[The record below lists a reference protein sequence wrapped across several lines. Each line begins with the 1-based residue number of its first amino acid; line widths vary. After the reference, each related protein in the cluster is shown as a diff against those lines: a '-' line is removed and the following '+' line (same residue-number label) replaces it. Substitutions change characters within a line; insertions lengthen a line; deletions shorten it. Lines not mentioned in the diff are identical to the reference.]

1 MPPVAVTT
9 ITGDVDKPP
18 VTTTVPAG
26 TSKKAAFQLLSQLEQ
41 NLLLKQNVSSAA
53 KEAITSDL
61 LPGPTQQAAVS
72 RSKSPTSNQVMVDVI
87 VTCWDIVCYVA
98 SSTATSNSSA
108 TRSATTTNSDTTT
121 ANNSNTT

>member
-1 MPPVAVTT
+1 MPPVAVATTTT
-9 ITGDVDKPP
+9 ITGEVDKPP

-61 LPGPTQQAAVS
+61 LPGPTQQSVVS
-72 RSKSPTSNQVMVDVI
+72 RSKSPTFNQVMCRCDCDLLGYCVL
-87 VTCWDIVCYVA
+87 C
-98 SSTATSNSSA
+98 SQ
-108 TRSATTTNSDTTT
+108 
-121 ANNSNTT
+121 